1 MASNTQIQ
9 VANLDFADIKQNFIN
24 YLQSQSTFKDYN
36 FTGSALSNLLDILS
50 YNTQY
55 NAFYLNM
62 VANEMFLDSAL
73 QRSSVVSHAKL
84 LNYVPQSAI
93 GPLAYINV
101 GFYGVTT
108 PTYTIPK
115 YTNFISGPV
124 DNKNYNFV
132 TTTSYT
138 TQVTEGLAYFS
149 NIELKQGTLETYT
162 FTVDSATNPKYIFDI
177 PDQGI
182 DLSTVTV
189 QIQES
194 SSNTAFTVYNPTTD
208 YLQIGS
214 NDAVYYV
221 QESITGNYQIYF
233 GDGVMGKKLT
243 DGNIITIKFI
253 TTSGTAA
260 GQANSF
266 TLMDSLGGYS
276 SIQVVPYLAA
286 TLGKDKESIDS
297 IKFQAPKAFASQ
309 GRAVSKNDYISVLQ
323 QNKLG
328 LQFDS
333 VSVWGGE
340 ENDPPAYGQVF
351 VSLKPKGAYDLT
363 ETQKNLIVN
372 DVLKPIS
379 VLTVTPTIVNPDY
392 TYIQVNANV
401 IYQQTQ
407 TNETASSLAVK
418 IREAIYAYGANN
430 LNTFNAS
437 LNSYDMLNAIRSC
450 DPSIVSSDFLI
461 KLQKKISP
469 TFNTPTTYNLYFNTS
484 LDKGLYQ
491 NGISSYPAISVQD
504 PNNPAI
510 TITGVYIEEV
520 PSPTGGVASISIG
533 NPGFNYQSVPS
544 ITILGDG
551 VGATANCTIVNGAI
565 SKVTV
570 ANTGSGYTSAIAVV
584 RPAPGDTTGT
594 NALLVVNLTG
604 QYGTLRTY
612 YNNTLNV
619 KSVVDANVGVVDYI
633 NGTITLNNFNPVGIE
648 DPLGQLTISV
658 QPTTRIVSSAFNRI
672 ITINPYDPTSVT
684 VKTIAKNS

>member
-36 FTGSALSNLLDILS
+36 FTGSALSNLLDVLA

-93 GPLAYINV
+93 GPVAFINV
-101 GFYGVTT
+101 GFYGITT

-124 DNKNYNFV
+124 QNRNYNYV
-132 TTTSYT
+132 TTTAYT
-138 TQVTEGLAYFS
+138 TQVTNGLAYFP
-149 NIELKQGTLETYT
+149 NVELKQGTVQTYT
-162 FTVDSATNPKYIFDI
+162 FTVDSATNPKYTFEI
-177 PDQGI
+177 PDQNI
-182 DLSTVTV
+182 DLSTMVVTV
-189 QIQES
+189 QKSISNS
-194 SSNTAFTVYNPTTD
+194 SFSVFNSTTD
-208 YLQIGS
+208 YLQLGAE
-214 NDAVYYV
+214 DEVYFV
-221 QESITGNYQIYF
+221 QEGINGNYQVYF
-233 GDGVMGKKLT
+233 GDGILGKQLS
-243 DGNIITIKFI
+243 DGNIITIKYI
-253 TTSGTAA
+253 STSGTAG

-266 TLMDSLGGYS
+266 TIMDTLGGYS
-276 SIQVVPYLAA
+276 SIQVVPFIAA
-286 TLGKDKESIDS
+286 SLGKDKESIDS
-297 IKFQAPKAFASQ
+297 IKFQAPKAFAAQ
-309 GRAVSKNDYISVLQ
+309 GRAVSKNDYISAIQ
-323 QNKLG
+323 RNNLG
-328 LQFDS
+328 IQFDS

-363 ETQKNLIVN
+363 ETQKNLIVA

-401 IYQQTQ
+401 IYQQAQ

-418 IREAIYAYGANN
+418 VQNAIYNYGANN
-430 LNTFNAS
+430 LNTFNS
-437 LNSYDMLNAIRSC
+437 TLSSYDLLNAIRSC

-461 KLQKKISP
+461 NLQKKIKP
-469 TFNTPTTYNLYFNTS
+469 TFNTPTTYKLFFNTS

-491 NGISSYPAISVQD
+491 NGISSYPAISMQD
-504 PNNPAI
+504 PNNPAN

-520 PSPTGGVASISIG
+520 PSPTGGVESISIG
-533 NPGFNYQSVPS
+533 NPGFSYQSTPT

-551 VGATANCTIVNGAI
+551 VGATANCTIVNGSI
-565 SKVTV
+565 NTVTV

-584 RPAPGDTTGT
+584 SPALNDTTGQ
-594 NALLVVNLTG
+594 NALLIVNLTG

-612 YNNTLNV
+612 HNNVLNV
-619 KSVVDANVGVVDYI
+619 KSVVNANVGVVDYI
-633 NGTITLNNFNPVGIE
+633 NGTITLNNFNPTGIE
-648 DPLGQLTISV
+648 DPLGQLTISA

-672 ITINPYDPTSVT
+672 ITIDPYDPTAII